1 MKSVET
7 SPSPVEPGVP
17 VRRADARRNHE
28 RVFAAALKVFQ
39 DAGLQG
45 TVPQVAER
53 AGVGK
58 ATVYRSYPTKEDL
71 VAAVMRHRLSE
82 LQRLIAPALAQP
94 DPRRAFDD
102 YVLRLFEGLADDRL
116 LSEALADEG
125 FSSTSG
131 LLAALS
137 DLMESAKAAGGV
149 RADATL
155 LDLRVML
162 CGTVVQLIRIAERE
176 PALWRRYGE
185 LTLRALRP

>member
-7 SPSPVEPGVP
+7 SSSPAEPGAP
-17 VRRADARRNHE
+17 ARRADARRNHE
-28 RVFAAALKVFQ
+28 RVFAAALEVLQ

-45 TVPQVAER
+45 TVPQIAER

-71 VAAVMRHRLSE
+71 VAAVMEHRLSE
-82 LQRLIAPALAQP
+82 LRRLTAPALAQP
-94 DPRRAFDD
+94 DPCRAFDD

-137 DLMESAKAAGGV
+137 ELMESAKAAGGV

-162 CGTVVQLIRIAERE
+162 CGAVVQLIRIAERE